1 MDLGLKGRVAL
12 VLASTSGLGLATARA
27 LAAEGAR
34 VAIAGRRMDVAR
46 IEAGRLDGAVAL
58 PADLS
63 DRQSVAALPSA
74 VRHALGP
81 IDILVLNGP
90 GPAPASAR
98 DVDLDAVRRGLD
110 SLLMEHIRLTHDCLA
125 DMVPRG
131 WGRILAIGSSGV
143 ESPLPNLAISNLG
156 RSALAAYLKDA
167 RGGGRGRRGHRQH
180 AVAWQNRHRANCG
193 ARPASGAKTRD
204 RAFGCRT
211 AIGRD
216 DSHATLRSAGRIRR
230 VRRLPVQRVSQ
241 LRHRQPRP
249 MRRRSAALA
258 VGNLA
263 LPREVRGRC
272 RSATRHLKE

>member
-1 MDLGLKGRVAL
+1 VDLGLKGRVAL

-27 LAAEGAR
+27 LSAEGAR

-46 IEAGRLDGAVAL
+46 TEAGRLDGAVAL

-110 SLLMEHIRLTHDCLA
+110 SLLLEHIRLTHDCLA

-131 WGRILAIGSSGV
+131 WGRILAIGSSGI

-156 RSALAAYLKDA
+156 RSALAAYLKTLAAEVAGD
-167 RGGGRGRRGHRQH
+167 GVTVNMLLPGRI
-180 AVAWQNRHRANCG
+180 A
-193 ARPASGAKTRD
+193 TE
-204 RAFGCRT
+204 RT
-211 AIGRD
+211 AELDRQ
-216 DSHATLRSAGRIRR
+216 SA
-230 VRRLPVQRVSQ
+230 QRQGIEPSDAE
-241 LRHRQPRP
+241 
-249 MRRRSAALA
+249 RRSAATIPMRRYGQPAEFGAYAAFLCSESA
-258 VGNLA
+258 SYVTGS
-263 LPREVRGRC
+263 RVRCDGGLL
-272 RSATRHLKE
+272 RSL